1 MWGNNRRKTMWIVKI
16 NDYQRHSAWNSKK
29 EAIKQFEVLV
39 DYGYLKGESEDFIE
53 FDETV
58 NCENGHYYV

>member
-1 MWGNNRRKTMWIVKI
+1 MWIVKI

-29 EAIKQFEVLV
+29 EAIKQFEVLKN
-39 DYGYLKGESEDFIE
+39 YGYLKGNWEDFIE

>member
-1 MWGNNRRKTMWIVKI
+1 VWGNNRRKTMWIVKI

-39 DYGYLKGESEDFIE
+39 DYG
-53 FDETV
+53 
-58 NCENGHYYV
+58 